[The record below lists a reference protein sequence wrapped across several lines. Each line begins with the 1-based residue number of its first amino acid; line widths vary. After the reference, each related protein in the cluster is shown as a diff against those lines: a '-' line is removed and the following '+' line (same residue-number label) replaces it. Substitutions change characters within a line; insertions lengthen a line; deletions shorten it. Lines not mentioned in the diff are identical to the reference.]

1 MRIKQKDRNI
11 IVTDYNLIL
20 DDGSVF
26 PMDAWDL
33 LELLDE
39 LKECD
44 GLFSAVTMNDEVGK
58 KLEELDV
65 ARRNIRHGYYRGDN
79 LDKFYKEINETLYGK
94 PAQ

>member
-1 MRIKQKDRNI
+1 MKIIQEDRAI
-11 IVTDYNLIL
+11 TITDYNLVL

-44 GLFSAVTMNDEVGK
+44 GLFTAITMNDEVGK
-58 KLEELDV
+58 ELEKLDV
-65 ARRNIRHGYYRGDN
+65 ARSNIRHGYYRGDN
-79 LDKFYKEINETLYGK
+79 LDKFYKEINEALYGK
-94 PAQ
+94 PA